1 MNLNADTELLFLLL
15 RSGLRT
21 ETPDDAERIRTL
33 CAARKPDWAVIY
45 KLAARQGVLAIA
57 WDGLCRLVQ
66 EELLAPEWQ
75 PARTQKLQW
84 GFNAERIGQ
93 TFARQWAVSRELAE
107 RYAAAGI
114 RTIVL
119 KGFAAAAD
127 YPTPEHRPCG
137 DLDCF
142 LPGAYEEGNR
152 LAERFGAAV
161 KRDFYKHSHIVYKGL
176 TIENHHFC
184 TAIRGSRR
192 AKAFERAL
200 QEILAETPP
209 ALLKDSHLECP
220 SPLFQALFLTVHAWV
235 HFLNEGI
242 TLRILCDWAM
252 LVRAHG
258 EAVDWERFRQLT
270 SERDRGMYRFAES
283 TLRLGRSLFGVAIP
297 AGIDPGQELAEA
309 DGRLIRDAL
318 YDRNPVYNTDAPNW
332 RKRLKMA
339 GNILNDRWKYRYFCE
354 ESSLRQL
361 LRTGLA
367 YLFERNPHL

>member
-33 CAARKPDWAVIY
+33 CTARKPDWAVIY
-45 KLAARQGVLAIA
+45 QLAARQGVLAIA

-75 PARTQKLQW
+75 PARTLKLQW

-127 YPTPEHRPCG
+127 YPIPEHRPCG

-142 LPGAYEEGNR
+142 LPGTYEEGNR

-258 EAVDWERFRQLT
+258 EAVDWERFRQLA

-318 YDRNPVYNTDAPNW
+318 YDRNPIYNTDASNW
-332 RKRLKMA
+332 LKRFKMA
-339 GNILNDRWKYRYFCE
+339 GNILNDRWKYRFFCE

>member
-1 MNLNADTELLFLLL
+1 MSPNADTELLFLLL

-21 ETPDDAERIRTL
+21 AIPGDEERIRTL
-33 CAARKPDWAVIY
+33 CAARKPDWADIY
-45 KLAARQGVLAIA
+45 KMAARQGVLAIA
-57 WDGLCRLVQ
+57 WDGFCRLVQ
-66 EELLAPEWQ
+66 EGLLAPEWQ
-75 PARTQKLQW
+75 PARTLKLQW

-93 TFARQWAVSRELAE
+93 TYARQWAVSRELAE

-119 KGFAAAAD
+119 KGFSAAAD
-127 YPTPEHRPCG
+127 YPIPEHRPCG

-220 SPLFQALFLTVHAWV
+220 SPLFNALFLTVHAWG

-258 EAVDWERFRQLT
+258 EAVDWKRFRQLT
-270 SERDRGMYRFAES
+270 AERDRGMYRFAES
-283 TLRLGRSLFGVAIP
+283 TLRLGRSLFGVPVP
-297 AGIDPGQELAEA
+297 AGIDPGQGLGEV

-318 YDRNPVYNTDAPNW
+318 FDRNPVHNTEASNW
-332 RKRLKMA
+332 RKRIKMA
-339 GNILNDRWKYRYFCE
+339 GNILNDRWKYHSFCE
-354 ESSLRQL
+354 ESSLRLL
-361 LRTGLA
+361 LRAGLA
-367 YLFERNPHL
+367 YLFERNPRL

>member
-33 CAARKPDWAVIY
+33 CTARKPDWAVIY

-57 WDGLCRLVQ
+57 WDGLSRLVQ

-75 PARTQKLQW
+75 PARTLKLQW

-127 YPTPEHRPCG
+127 YPIPEHRPCG

-152 LAERFGAAV
+152 LAEQFGATV
-161 KRDFYKHSHIVYKGL
+161 KRDFYKHSHIAYKGL

-184 TAIRGSRR
+184 TAIRGSRK
-192 AKAFERAL
+192 AKVFERAL
-200 QEILAETPP
+200 QEILAETSP
-209 ALLKDSHLECP
+209 ALLKDSRLECP
-220 SPLFQALFLTVHAWV
+220 SPLFQSLFLTVHAWV

-258 EAVDWERFRQLT
+258 EDVDWERFRQLV

-297 AGIDPGQELAEA
+297 AGIDPGQDLAEA

-318 YDRNPVYNTDAPNW
+318 YDRIPVYNTDASNW
-332 RKRLKMA
+332 LKRFKMA
-339 GNILNDRWKYRYFCE
+339 GNILNDRWKYRFFCE